1 MDIYMENPKSVS
13 DTLLPF
19 LESCPSDVS
28 SFFLLWAMLV
38 CDPFNGSGTT
48 MIESCLNHRQFIG
61 IELDKQYCELSKKRF
76 LETMK
81 KEKGLFNERKT
92 R

>member
-1 MDIYMENPKSVS
+1 
-13 DTLLPF
+13 
-19 LESCPSDVS
+19 
-28 SFFLLWAMLV
+28 
-38 CDPFNGSGTT
+38 

-92 R
+92 K